1 MGKPVLFGTQDAAKQ
16 VIDVIAGGL
25 SAGDFTLVDD
35 HQADLQVE
43 ALGRGGASMPLSGG
57 YKEFYLGVSVS
68 KDQANGFDLYAKYLQ
83 PSESVNQGVQDIAG
97 KNSLAYTMKGSDSE
111 LSGFV
116 APENLPNVLGGL
128 LKP

>member
-1 MGKPVLFGTQDAAKQ
+1 
-16 VIDVIAGGL
+16 
-25 SAGDFTLVDD
+25 
-35 HQADLQVE
+35 
-43 ALGRGGASMPLSGG
+43 MPLSGG

-83 PSESVNQGVQDIAG
+83 PSGSVNQRVLDIAG
-97 KNSLAYTMKGSDSE
+97 KNNLSYATKGADSE

-116 APENLPNVLGGL
+116 AKQNLPNVLVGL